1 MELVHGAGR
10 SRDTNPP
17 ASAIEPASVQS
28 GTDSRSHTP
37 PPKPGTAYSPSDRKG
52 DVPSPSKGL
61 DDVNNDLKDAD
72 VTEVAVSQ
80 FEGVERNI
88 FVRVSADGAHHEE
101 SIPCLCRYNH
111 TTDPRSK
118 ACGESSDCINRL
130 VQTECNPLTCPCGS
144 YCLNRRFQKRQYA
157 NVCVINAGRK
167 GFGLQ
172 ALEDLDVGR
181 FVMEYMGEV
190 VTTTE
195 FRKRSRVYQSEGI
208 QHHYFMS
215 IGHNKVIDATRKGC
229 VARFVNHSC
238 GPNCGLQKWTVGGA
252 IRMGIFV
259 ERPIKRG
266 EEITFDYKFER
277 LAGADPQPCY
287 CGSPECKGVI
297 GVAKER
303 PRKTLA
309 LNPGTEE
316 EEAIDDTIA
325 DIDDEIADDTVTRH
339 QRDDIRRRHAAVD
352 DDEYGSDEEGYSGSG
367 SEADEGDWGNR
378 AGFKRIRRRNQK
390 GLTSPEQVL
399 KFVQIMHRSARETD
413 IIQTLIGKLMETSDR
428 RLLKALIGLQGA
440 SVLRLWLQDYE
451 NDDVMLIK
459 ILQCIDHMPFSTR
472 NTIEESRLEEVVK
485 PLCSFSDEN
494 VANLASG
501 MVERWSQLQHVFKI
515 PKKSRKESAANTPAA
530 SCRQSPNRANNT
542 PPASTSN
549 RPVGGGGGGESPGP
563 TRWGHT
569 NNPSRMRSASPSS
582 QDASGYLSAQHAQ
595 ASGGGWNRIRGAGVR
610 GSSPSASSNAGRSPS
625 RAAPY
630 PSGHRSRYGSHV
642 SRSRSPSS
650 FHRTSSSHSR
660 FQRPAAGDYPPSRPY
675 ANNLGNTHH
684 ESSSSYH
691 SRGRYTSWN
700 GHGYNRAGGYGE
712 EAYSADTNRER
723 VSSAEDAGHSRISG
737 GRDSTVSSS
746 GLHSEQQQQ
755 QQQQPPRLASG
766 WRTAYSNNG
775 MAYYYHESTK
785 ETRWDPPLA
794 TDSEPTVGSPMAVD
808 SKRGGL
814 GLGEVEGSS
823 GPAST
828 SSALGSRVASTSTPS
843 APAASVPGAERWTS
857 VAASSRNG
865 SRSYQP
871 ASVSASPVSAAA
883 AAAAADDVKVNGV
896 SKAKLDEIIERA
908 CRMGTRQAQGGGAA
922 PTSSA
927 MQLVTPDA
935 EDEPVT
941 KLARSSSVVDTKR
954 LANGLSRRSSA
965 NSLSGVMASSAGG
978 GAPAAKREK
987 LEKKATSELAAFVVK
1002 AMAKYKGQLGHDD
1015 FKHEA
1020 KKITKVLMEKER
1032 KSSSF
1037 DPAKLIDLGQHKKAK
1052 IKQFVVDYMS
1062 KLVSRR
1068 SNVAS
1073 PAADASVVVRT
1084 PPAPSERYTSAA

>member
-10 SRDTNPP
+10 SRDTNPSV
-17 ASAIEPASVQS
+17 SAIEPASVQS

-37 PPKPGTAYSPSDRKG
+37 PPKPGTAYAFNDRKG
-52 DVPSPSKGL
+52 DVLSPSKVL
-61 DDVNNDLKDAD
+61 DDANSDLKETDM
-72 VTEVAVSQ
+72 TEAAVSQ

-101 SIPCLCRYNH
+101 SIPCTCHYNH
-111 TTDPRSK
+111 ATDPRSQ
-118 ACGESSDCINRL
+118 ACGENSNCINRL
-130 VQTECNPLTCPCGS
+130 MQMECNPLTCPCGS

-157 NVCVINAGRK
+157 NVRVINAGRK

-172 ALEDLDVGR
+172 ALEDLETDR

-190 VTTTE
+190 VTTAE

-208 QHHYFMS
+208 QHHYFMG
-215 IGHNKVIDATRKGC
+215 IERNKVIDATRKGC
-229 VARFVNHSC
+229 IARFVNHSC
-238 GPNCGLQKWTVGGA
+238 GPNCGLQKWTVDGVV
-252 IRMGIFV
+252 RMGIFV

-277 LAGADPQPCY
+277 LAGTDPQPCY
-287 CGSPECKGVI
+287 CGSPECKGII

-303 PRKTLA
+303 PRKTLT
-309 LNPGTEE
+309 LNSGTEE
-316 EEAIDDTIA
+316 EEAIDDAIA

-339 QRDDIRRRHAAVD
+339 QRDDIRRRHAAID
-352 DDEYGSDEEGYSGSG
+352 DEEYGSDEEGYSGSG
-367 SEADEGDWGNR
+367 SEGDEGNWDNR

-413 IIQTLIGKLMETSDR
+413 IIQILIGKLMETSDR
-428 RLLKALIGLQGA
+428 RLLKTLIGLQGA
-440 SVLRLWLQDYE
+440 SILRLWLQDYE

-459 ILQCIDHMPFSTR
+459 LLQCIDHMPFSTR
-472 NTIEESRLEEVVK
+472 NTIEESRLEEAVK
-485 PLCSFSDEN
+485 PLCNFSDEN

-542 PPASTSN
+542 PPASTSS
-549 RPVGGGGGGESPGP
+549 RPVGSGGGESPGP
-563 TRWGHT
+563 ARWGHAT
-569 NNPSRMRSASPSS
+569 NSSCMRSASPTS
-582 QDASGYLSAQHAQ
+582 QDASGYPPAQQPQ
-595 ASGGGWNRIRGAGVR
+595 ASGAGWSRIRGTGVR
-610 GSSPSASSNAGRSPS
+610 GSSPSGSSNAGRSPS
-625 RAAPY
+625 RTAPY

-642 SRSRSPSS
+642 SRSRSPLS
-650 FHRTSSSHSR
+650 FHRTSSSYSR
-660 FQRPAAGDYPPSRPY
+660 FQRSAAGDYPPSRPY
-675 ANNLGNTHH
+675 ANNLGNTHR
-684 ESSSSYH
+684 ESLSSSYR
-691 SRGRYTSWN
+691 SRSRYTSWN
-700 GHGYNRAGGYGE
+700 GHGYNRASGYGE
-712 EAYSADTNRER
+712 ESFSADTSRER
-723 VSSAEDAGHSRISG
+723 VESAEDTNPSQISG
-737 GRDSTVSSS
+737 DRDNAAPSS
-746 GLHSEQQQQ
+746 GLHSEQQQ
-755 QQQQPPRLASG
+755 PRLASG

-794 TDSEPTVGSPMAVD
+794 TDPGPTVGSPMAVD

-814 GLGEVEGSS
+814 GLGEAEGGS
-823 GPAST
+823 GAASM
-828 SSALGSRVASTSTPS
+828 SSALGSRATSVSTPS
-843 APAASVPGAERWTS
+843 APAAAVTSTERWAS
-857 VAASSRNG
+857 VAAGSRNG
-865 SRSYQP
+865 SRSYQS

-908 CRMGTRQAQGGGAA
+908 CRLGTRQAQGGIVVA

-927 MQLVTPDA
+927 MQLVTPDT

-941 KLARSSSVVDTKR
+941 KLARSSSMVDTKR
-954 LANGLSRRSSA
+954 LANGPSQRSSA
-965 NSLSGVMASSAGG
+965 NSLSGVNASSAGG
-978 GAPAAKREK
+978 GLPAAKREK

-1068 SNVAS
+1068 SNVGS
-1073 PAADASVVVRT
+1073 PATDASVVVRT